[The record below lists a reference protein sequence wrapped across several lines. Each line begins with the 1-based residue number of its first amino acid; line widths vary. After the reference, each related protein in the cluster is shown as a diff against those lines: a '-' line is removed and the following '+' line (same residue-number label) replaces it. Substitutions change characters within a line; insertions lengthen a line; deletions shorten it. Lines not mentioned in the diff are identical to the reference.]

1 MKVGD
6 LVKVKKGAGVWSKRR
21 KVWIRYTGRVGI
33 ITEVRK
39 KRNEVFILIGN
50 KSVSFLP
57 QYLEVISESR

>member
-6 LVKVKKGAGVWSKRR
+6 LVKVKKGAGVWTTSLVR
-21 KVWIRYTGRVGI
+21 IRYPGRVGI

>member
-6 LVKVKKGAGVWSKRR
+6 LVKVKKRAFKDSRQRVSA
-21 KVWIRYTGRVGI
+21 RYPGSVGI

-57 QYLEVISESR
+57 QHLEVINESR